1 MDAAD
6 LDLHTLRIMRA
17 IADTGSISAAASA
30 LGYSQP
36 AISQHLGRASDR
48 IGLPLVA
55 RAGRGVRLTDAG
67 AVLAKHAVTVH
78 SALQAAH
85 GDLADLAGVRAGAV
99 RVAAFPTASATIVP
113 RLLGAMA
120 EAYPGVQLS
129 YVEAEP
135 PEALAQLRDGRVDL
149 AITFR
154 YPDDWSDPHAR
165 IADELTMST
174 LFDDDIMLAIPVEH
188 PGRHERTHLNEFADD
203 EWIAG
208 CPLCRGNL
216 LQACQNSGFQPRIA
230 HETDNAAAVLGL
242 VDNHLGVALLPRL
255 ALSSVT
261 VPDGVHIQSVD
272 GLTYRSVHAVTLRSA
287 VHVPAVA
294 AAMRVAAELET
305 AQWQRVEPEHH
316 PASPS
321 AATAG
326 ASTAPPKR
334 RSREA

>member
-129 YVEAEP
+129 YVESEP
-135 PEALAQLRDGRVDL
+135 PEALAQLREGRVDL

-165 IADELTMST
+165 VADELTMTT
-174 LFDDDIMLAIPVEH
+174 LFDDDIMMAIPLEH
-188 PGRHERTHLNEFADD
+188 PGRHDR
-203 EWIAG
+203 
-208 CPLCRGNL
+208 
-216 LQACQNSGFQPRIA
+216 
-230 HETDNAAAVLGL
+230 
-242 VDNHLGVALLPRL
+242 
-255 ALSSVT
+255 
-261 VPDGVHIQSVD
+261 
-272 GLTYRSVHAVTLRSA
+272 TLRAHGDGRRYGQRDDSRILGRRL
-287 VHVPAVA
+287 PA
-294 AAMRVAAELET
+294 
-305 AQWQRVEPEHH
+305 EP
-316 PASPS
+316 S
-321 AATAG
+321 
-326 ASTAPPKR
+326 
-334 RSREA
+334 